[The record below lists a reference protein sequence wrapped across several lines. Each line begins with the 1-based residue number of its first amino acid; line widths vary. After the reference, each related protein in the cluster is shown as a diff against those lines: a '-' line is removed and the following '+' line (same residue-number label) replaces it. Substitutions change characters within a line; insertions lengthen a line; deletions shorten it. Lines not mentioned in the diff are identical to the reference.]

1 MGNDYRKAIQE
12 DNMQQ
17 NGEEEFQDS
26 NYGYTGNPFADLDY
40 NLCKRCRRKQ
50 IDRTENPN
58 SELCR
63 DCREELIKLRIPPY
77 FFVIGV
83 VVICMMLFT
92 FLTSIKGFEKLESYT
107 SAESLADDGYVIT
120 AMENLLDVLEENPD
134 NKDVAIRVA
143 DIGVKYGYYDYAAY
157 AIDSFL
163 VGKSVSD
170 GQYNKLNGYI
180 KQIDTYYDTLELN
193 DEVWEEVYAF
203 VEDENDIEAIF
214 SDYNREMSQ
223 YIGNKAYDQALLYY
237 YLAYM
242 SLDEDERNSY
252 FVECIKTD
260 PHYYDAYAQI
270 ANSYRR
276 RGDFKTARKWV
287 DDAYK
292 INKEDYSVLRAIATL
307 ELVEGN
313 LEKGLDFASQA
324 FDIYPEGEYVID
336 TYIVA
341 LAANGKEEEARQLTE
356 EYEEDY
362 IFDDDLYA
370 FLDGKMT
377 LEEYYVGE

>member
-1 MGNDYRKAIQE
+1 
-12 DNMQQ
+12 MQQ

-40 NLCKRCRRKQ
+40 NLCKRCRCKQ

-180 KQIDTYYDTLELN
+180 KKIDTYYDTLELN

-252 FVECIKTD
+252 FMECIKTD

>member
-1 MGNDYRKAIQE
+1 MENEYQKGVQE
-12 DNMQQ
+12 EDMQQ
-17 NGEEEFQDS
+17 ARGEEYKDS
-26 NYGYTGNPFADLDY
+26 NYGYTGNPFEDLDY

-50 IDRTENPN
+50 IDRTENPD

-77 FFVIGV
+77 FFIIGV
-83 VVICMMLFT
+83 VVICLMVFT
-92 FLTSIKGFEKLESYT
+92 LLASVRGFEKLESYT
-107 SAESLADDGYVIT
+107 SAESLAKDGYVIT
-120 AMENLLDVLEENPD
+120 AMDKLLAVLEENPD

-143 DIGVKYGYYDYAAY
+143 DIGMKYGYYDYAAY

-163 VGKSVSD
+163 VGKEVSD
-170 GQYNKLNGYI
+170 GQYNKINGYI
-180 KQIDTYYDTLELN
+180 KQIDIYYDTLELN
-193 DEVWEEVYAF
+193 DKVWESVYAF

-214 SDYNREMSQ
+214 NDYNEEMSL

-237 YLAYM
+237 YLGYM
-242 SLDEDERNSY
+242 SLDEDKRNSY
-252 FVECIKTD
+252 FVECIRTD
-260 PHYYDAYAQI
+260 PHYYDAYAQV

-276 RGDFKTARKWV
+276 QGDFESARKWL

-292 INKEDYSVLRAIATL
+292 INKEDYSVLRAFSTL

-324 FDIYPEGEYVID
+324 FDMYPEGEYVID

-341 LAANGKEEEARQLTE
+341 LTANGRVEEARALAE

-362 IFDDDLYA
+362 VFDDDLYA